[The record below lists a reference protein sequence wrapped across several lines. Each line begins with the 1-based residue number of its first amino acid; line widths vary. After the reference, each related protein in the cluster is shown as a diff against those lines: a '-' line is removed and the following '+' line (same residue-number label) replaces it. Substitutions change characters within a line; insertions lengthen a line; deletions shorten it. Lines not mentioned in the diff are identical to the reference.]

1 MFLDEKRAAH
11 RAVVA
16 RILEGEGRASRAQ
29 RRAAFDAAVAGEPL
43 RTLICRVACD
53 PTRVTDG
60 DISAV
65 KASGVSEDEVFEL
78 VVCAAVGQATRQYES
93 ALAALAEAG
102 ADAETGSV

>member
-1 MFLDEKRAAH
+1 MLIDEKRAAH

-29 RRAAFDAAVAGEPL
+29 RRAAFDDAVIGEPL
-43 RTLICRVACD
+43 RTLIGKVAAD
-53 PTRVTDG
+53 PARITDA
-60 DISAV
+60 DIALA
-65 KASGVSEDEVFEL
+65 KRSGLSEDEVFEL

-102 ADAETGSV
+102 ADCETG